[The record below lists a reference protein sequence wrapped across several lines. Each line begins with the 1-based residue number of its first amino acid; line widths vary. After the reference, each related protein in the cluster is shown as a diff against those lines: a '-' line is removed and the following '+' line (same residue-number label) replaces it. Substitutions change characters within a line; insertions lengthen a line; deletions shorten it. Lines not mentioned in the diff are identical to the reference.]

1 MSANSFLDG
10 FVSHGL
16 AVLSDSLK
24 KTYVSCGFEA
34 VTPAFENASLNHLN
48 QCEAEFRSLL
58 RLLRPGSRLQVSWT
72 LDSACGDT
80 LLHYYDST
88 NAAGLSAFA
97 RRERHERF
105 TRYSKAMEAGQLRF
119 QRVRIYFSQPFTGK
133 GDMARVLEA
142 ESNGFDLL
150 ESEIRGS
157 FERLGG
163 RVSRLDDA
171 ALFSGM
177 FSFCNPSQHQVGDIE
192 KLYDPTRSL
201 MANCLTSEGNATD
214 SGFFMD
220 GRYFGFLVVKSLPQA
235 TCSGLIQHLTSL
247 PIRDFGITANVVS
260 LDVGKEIEK
269 EEVEIGRIRRSLQ
282 SGGQQRAATALD
294 QKIQRVQKL
303 AANEEVPFSVQII
316 IRAWDETQHG
326 LQTKLGILKSAVT
339 RMQLAKTYSPV
350 FANSSRSYFRASF
363 PGWCWDKFRDFNH
376 LIGDA
381 PLANL
386 LPISGSPDLGNA
398 EALYDGA
405 NGNVI
410 GINTFLGEDGSE
422 SPQHALVCGKTGSGK
437 SCMVIDL
444 LTQTSPGYSFTVIV
458 DSGLS
463 YQTFVRTVDP
473 NCEPLI
479 VKPNGKVTFNYLDSQ
494 HEPLSSELLVD
505 AVAVAHQM
513 AGRRGDE
520 DADLMRRAVLSRC
533 VNQFYRDFAQDW
545 LMEDPSR
552 LREVARYA
560 VVLQKMETGGQKASL
575 LERHRRFNLWA
586 TANPRDADEAFQSVS
601 DQEIQRVSAD
611 VIQRLACAFMPPNQ
625 APTHS
630 QFQQWLELESMGD
643 ASDREEVGVL
653 ATLLR
658 PWCADGGLY
667 GSIFDGENNVR
678 FKGKIVHLELGQIPD
693 SAPDLRSL
701 TALVITNQIR
711 NEILRRPRNVRK
723 RIVFEELGSLLAI
736 PGGEKIVREFF
747 ETMRK
752 FHTWVCAVCQQ
763 LQSLRECGASLLG
776 NIRLA
781 ILMKQSSPQEIE
793 ILTKAFELPDSA
805 SETLSRFPEPNKDHG
820 APFLCWR
827 NNSTHPEIVA
837 GFHVAS
843 PEMLFVSSSGGGHF
857 EQRQEALA
865 KYDDVLDGI
874 IAESAKVR

>member
-1 MSANSFLDG
+1 MSANRLLDG

-16 AVLSDSLK
+16 AVLSDSRTK
-24 KTYVSCGFEA
+24 AYVSCGFEA
-34 VTPAFENASLNHLN
+34 VTPASENASLSHLN
-48 QCEAEFRSLL
+48 LSEAEFRSLL
-58 RLLRPGSRLQVSWT
+58 RLLKPGSRMQVSWA
-72 LDSACGDT
+72 LDSACGES
-80 LLHYYDST
+80 LLNYYDST

-97 RRERHERF
+97 KRERHERF
-105 TRYSKAMEAGQLRF
+105 NRYSRAMEAGKLRF
-119 QRVRIYFSQPFTGK
+119 QRVRIYFSQPFSGK
-133 GDMARVLEA
+133 GDMPRVLEA
-142 ESNGFDLL
+142 ESKGFSLL
-150 ESEIRGS
+150 ESEIRGC

-163 RVSRLDDA
+163 KVCRLDDA
-171 ALFSGM
+171 ALFGEM
-177 FSFCNPSQHQVGDIE
+177 FRFCNPSQHQVSEVG
-192 KLYDPTRSL
+192 KLYDPRRSL

-214 SGFFMD
+214 TGFFMD
-220 GRYFGFLVVKSLPQA
+220 SRYFGFLVVKSLPQA
-235 TCSGLIQHLTSL
+235 TCSGLILHLTSL
-247 PIRDFGITANVVS
+247 SIRDFGITANVVP

-282 SGGQQRAATALD
+282 RGGQQRAATALE

-303 AANEEVPFSVQII
+303 AANEEVPFSVQIV

-339 RMQLAKTYSPV
+339 RMQLAKSYSPV
-350 FANSSRSYFRASF
+350 FPTSARNYFRASF
-363 PGWCWDKFRDFNH
+363 PGWCWDKCRDFHH
-376 LIGDA
+376 LLGDA

-422 SPQHALVCGKTGSGK
+422 SPQHTLVCGKTGSGK

-444 LTQTSPGYSFTVIV
+444 FTQTSPGYAFTVIV
-458 DSGLS
+458 DNGLS

-479 VKPNGKVTFNYLDSQ
+479 VKPNGKVTFNYLDTQ
-494 HEPLSSELLVD
+494 HELLSPEHIVD
-505 AVAVAHQM
+505 AVSVAHQM
-513 AGRRGDE
+513 AGRRVDE
-520 DADLMRRAVLSRC
+520 DADRMRRAVLSRC

-545 LMEDPSR
+545 LMEDPNR

-560 VVLQKMETGGQKASL
+560 VVIQKMEAGGQKESL
-575 LERHRRFNLWA
+575 HEKYRRFNLWSSE
-586 TANPRDADEAFQSVS
+586 NQRDADEAFQAVS
-601 DQEIQRVSAD
+601 DDDIQRVSAD
-611 VIQRLACAFMPPNQ
+611 VIQRLAYAFMPPDQ

-643 ASDREEVGVL
+643 ASDRGEVGIL
-653 ATLLR
+653 ATLLQ
-658 PWCADGGLY
+658 PWCAEGGLY
-667 GSIFDGENNVR
+667 GAIFDGENNVR
-678 FKGKIVHLELGQIPD
+678 FKGEIVHLELGQIPD
-693 SAPDLRSL
+693 SAQDLRSL
-701 TALVITNQIR
+701 AALVITNQIR

-736 PGGEKIVREFF
+736 PGGERIVREFF

-752 FHTWVCAVCQQ
+752 YNTWVCAVCQQ
-763 LQSLRECGASLLG
+763 LQNLKECAASLLG

-781 ILMKQSSPQEIE
+781 IMMKQSSTQEIE
-793 ILTKAFELPDSA
+793 ILTKTFELPDSA
-805 SETLSRFPEPNKDHG
+805 SEILSRFPEPNKAHG

-827 NNSTHPEIVA
+827 NNSQHPEIVA

-843 PEMLFVSSSGGGHF
+843 PEMLFVSSSGGWHF
-857 EQRQEALA
+857 EQRQEALV

-874 IAESAKVR
+874 IAESEKVR